1 MKPHGTYKLIHRARG
16 RCFAPRS
23 ARPEISGTASRADS
37 LLSRVTESEA
47 RIQRILDSLR
57 QEITG
62 NDEDVELRVRRIFST
77 PRSVYRVELS
87 VPELGYHRITLLEE
101 DALEE
106 LLEDDGVRTRIERS
120 LL

>member
-1 MKPHGTYKLIHRARG
+1 MKPHGTYKLIRRARG
-16 RCFAPRS
+16 RCFSLRTTRS
-23 ARPEISGTASRADS
+23 ESSDTTSRADS
-37 LLSRVTESEA
+37 LLARVTESEG

-87 VPELGYHRITLLEE
+87 VPELGYHRITLLDE

-106 LLEDDGVRTRIERS
+106 LLEDDGVRTRIERT
-120 LL
+120 LP